1 MPALPKIF
9 QSDARCRPPT
19 EKNVVDV
26 PESVSVPHDTRHVP
40 AVCSTESDR
49 AARESPRG
57 RGPTASADALRRDG
71 GGDGDAEAA
80 GAAATVLSRSFCP
93 DMFFQPQLVRH
104 AMLILE
110 QLTNRSFQRLNPR
123 RLFSMQAFSSDE
135 RPVSLAPFGCAAAIP
150 DPISGS
156 SDDRFILVA
165 QIHQRRLD

>member
-57 RGPTASADALRRDG
+57 RGPTASADAIRRDG
-71 GGDGDAEAA
+71 GGDGAAEAA
-80 GAAATVLSRSFCP
+80 GAAAAVLHRSFCV
-93 DMFFQPQLVRH
+93 DVFFQPQLVRH
-104 AMLILE
+104 AALILE
-110 QLTNRSFQRLNPR
+110 QRRQGKTFRAITAELGMTDYHMENAARIVKLMEEQRLTDPCI
-123 RLFSMQAFSSDE
+123 RLTDK
-135 RPVSLAPFGCAAAIP
+135 LAKVCF
-150 DPISGS
+150 
-156 SDDRFILVA
+156 
-165 QIHQRRLD
+165 H